1 MIYFE
6 DSNIFS
12 DDKKKSIME
21 NNKSDFPQKF
31 PIGPDALSEDKLKR
45 ILEEELT
52 EWKIV
57 SSPLPEN
64 PFISRI
70 ELYREYRFEDFDK
83 VLQFMTEVAIGC
95 NIFPHHPRWENT
107 WTTLRVWLTTWDVKH
122 IISYKDIM
130 LARYMER
137 VYEKYILLTDN
148 AHTEKRKEKEK
159 TEFLDRI
166 RQLIAKDDIEQAFE
180 RITEYSALNR
190 EKAITEELIL
200 LTSRFNS
207 IQKEK
212 RLDKMA
218 WEHAERETNKIRA
231 SLLELLKLL

>member
-1 MIYFE
+1 
-6 DSNIFS
+6 
-12 DDKKKSIME
+12 ME
-21 NNKSDFPQKF
+21 NTKSDFPQKF

-52 EWKIV
+52 DWKIV
-57 SSPLPEN
+57 SSPLPDN
-64 PFISRI
+64 PFVLRV

-107 WTTLRVWLTTWDVKH
+107 WTTLRVWLTTWDITH

-137 VYEKYILLTDN
+137 VYEKYVLISDN
-148 AHTEKRKEKEK
+148 THTSSRKEKEK
-159 TEFLDRI
+159 KEFMDRI
-166 RQLIAKDDIEQAFE
+166 RQLIAKDEIEQAFE
-180 RITEYSALNR
+180 RITEYSTLNR
-190 EKAITEELIL
+190 ENAITEELIL

-207 IQKEK
+207 IRREK

-218 WEHAERETNKIRA
+218 WENAEREINKIRV
-231 SLLELLKLL
+231 SLLELLNTI

>member
-1 MIYFE
+1 MQ
-6 DSNIFS
+6 
-12 DDKKKSIME
+12 K
-21 NNKSDFPQKF
+21 NKSDFPQKF
-31 PIGPDALSEDKLKR
+31 PIGPDELSEDKLIR

-52 EWKIV
+52 EWKTI

-70 ELYREYRFEDFDK
+70 ELYREYIFEDFDK
-83 VLQFMTEVAIGC
+83 VLEFMTEVAIGC

-107 WTTLRVWLTTWDVKH
+107 WTTLRVWLTTWDIKH

-137 VYEKYILLTDN
+137 VYEKYILSSDN
-148 AHTEKRKEKEK
+148 VHTTNRREKEIA
-159 TEFLDRI
+159 EFLERI
-166 RQLIAKDDIEQAFE
+166 MQLIAKDEIEQAFE
-180 RITEYSALNR
+180 RLTEYSALNR
-190 EKAITEELIL
+190 EKNITEELIL

-212 RLDKMA
+212 RQDRMA
-218 WEHAERETNKIRA
+218 WENAERETNKIRV
-231 SLLELLKLL
+231 SLLELLKKF

>member
-1 MIYFE
+1 MQ
-6 DSNIFS
+6 
-12 DDKKKSIME
+12 

-31 PIGPDALSEDKLKR
+31 PIGPDELKEEKLNQ

-52 EWKIV
+52 DWKVV

-64 PFISRI
+64 PFISRV
-70 ELYREYRFEDFDK
+70 ELYKEYRFEDFDK
-83 VLQFMTEVAIGC
+83 VLEFMTEVAIGC

-137 VYEKYILLTDN
+137 VYEKYALLPEN
-148 AHTEKRKEKEK
+148 VHTTIRKDKEKA
-159 TEFLDRI
+159 EFLEGI
-166 RQLIAKDDIEQAFE
+166 MHLIAKDEMEQAFE
-180 RITEYSALNR
+180 RLTEYSALNR
-190 EKAITEELIL
+190 EKNITDELIL

-212 RLDKMA
+212 RQNTIA
-218 WEHAERETNKIRA
+218 WENAEREIIRIRA
-231 SLLELLKLL
+231 SILDLLKRF

>member
-1 MIYFE
+1 
-6 DSNIFS
+6 
-12 DDKKKSIME
+12 ME
-21 NNKSDFPQKF
+21 NKKSDFPQKF
-31 PIGPDALSEDKLKR
+31 PIGPDALSEDKLTR

-52 EWKIV
+52 EWKPV
-57 SSPLPEN
+57 GSPLPEN

-83 VLQFMTEVAIGC
+83 VIAFMTEVAVAC

-130 LARYMER
+130 LARHMDRTYQ
-137 VYEKYILLTDN
+137 KYTLVSDN
-148 AHTEKRKEKEK
+148 RHTSSRKEKEK
-159 TEFLDRI
+159 TAFLDRI
-166 RQLIAKDDIEQAFE
+166 QQLIAKDEIEQAFE
-180 RITEYSALNR
+180 RLTEYTALNR
-190 EKAITEELIL
+190 EKSFTEELIL

-212 RLDKMA
+212 RQGRMS
-218 WEHAERETNKIRA
+218 WEHTELETNKIRF
-231 SLLELLKLL
+231 SLLDLLKKL